1 MTLRVLA
8 PLVSLSARVAGHLR
22 PRGGRRERPRARIE
36 PGVDRRRHQVPEGL
50 SGREPGR
57 GRCHR
62 ATFANAFSGAE
73 DALAGF
79 TTSGKL
85 QFSDLADSVLADL
98 THMTVRQTFT
108 APLAGALQSAFA
120 GSDLFA
126 CSTRRHR
133 G

>member
-1 MTLRVLA
+1 
-8 PLVSLSARVAGHLR
+8 VAESQDAAAAT
-22 PRGGRRERPRARIE
+22 ERA
-36 PGVDRRRHQVPEGL
+36 
-50 SGREPGR
+50 
-57 GRCHR
+57 
-62 ATFANAFSGAE
+62 FANAFSGAE

-79 TTSGKL
+79 ITSGKL

-126 CSTRRHR
+126 CRRGRHR